1 MRRLQ
6 LLGWTAVGT
15 VLCAL
20 AVPWFLW
27 GDSTVVAGL
36 PLWLWWHVGWMGLA
50 SVVFWLFAQ
59 RAWGI
64 GIEPGRE
71 GDSSDANGSETS
83 GLEHGDR
90 SSRPATGGDRP

>member
-15 VLCAL
+15 ALCAL

-50 SVVFWLFAQ
+50 SVVFWTFAQ

-64 GIEPGRE
+64 GIEPGRG
-71 GDSSDANGSETS
+71 GDSSKASESETS

-90 SSRPATGGDRP
+90 SSRPAPGGDRP